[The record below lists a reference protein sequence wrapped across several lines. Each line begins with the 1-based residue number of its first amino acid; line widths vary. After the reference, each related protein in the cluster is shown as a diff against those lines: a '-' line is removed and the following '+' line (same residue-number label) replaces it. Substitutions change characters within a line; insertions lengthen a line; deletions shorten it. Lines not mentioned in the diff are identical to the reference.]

1 MIAPSPLKKRK
12 LEGDLYTR
20 SDDIEVKLRE
30 LLELSHNE
38 IITRCSV
45 ESLAEDKY
53 IPSEC
58 LMYLVRANRESAPG
72 VYFETVYKTLLARV
86 MEQLPSA
93 NDTNLKNS
101 EIRAETLGDFAEL
114 LAADRLN
121 YDERLDY
128 YEVRFKDSV
137 AKLRLNAAREPIRLD
152 FRQRPLD
159 GNPEDPEGGELAHH
173 IEKAGGS
180 LDHGNFQKYFGS
192 HDRAKL
198 DEAIST
204 LPEHQI
210 AILEML
216 KKEMPIYSEDPE
228 VLTISKVLGK
238 AEKTIRLHRDQAVEK
253 LTEILRKGEP

>member
-1 MIAPSPLKKRK
+1 MITPSPLKKRK
-12 LEGDLYTR
+12 PEGDLYTR
-20 SDDIEVKLRE
+20 PDDIERKLRE
-30 LLELSHNE
+30 LVGLSTDE
-38 IITRCSV
+38 IITRCGV
-45 ESLAEDKY
+45 ESSAEDKY

-58 LMYLVRANRESAPG
+58 LMYLVRANRESTPG
-72 VYFETVYKTLLARV
+72 VYFETIYKTLLARV

-93 NDTNLKNS
+93 DNTNLKSS
-101 EIRAETLGDFAEL
+101 EIRVETLGDFAEL

-159 GNPEDPEGGELAHH
+159 ANPEDPDGGELAHH

-180 LDHGNFQKYFGS
+180 MDLGNFQKYFGS
-192 HDRAKL
+192 HDRTKL

-216 KKEMPIYSEDPE
+216 KNEIPIDSQDPE
-228 VLTISKVLGK
+228 VWTISKALGR
-238 AEKTIRLHRDQAVEK
+238 AEKTIRLQRDQAVKK
-253 LTEILRKGEP
+253 LTEILRKGEA